1 MTMADEGKT
10 IINVTVQA
18 GAEYVQEKHV
28 QYEIGKVETGGIGVQ
43 VIEGSSSLN
52 GSSQSPGASGAKVQ
66 GGGKPSPFRVVSNV
80 FTYKWAKKHPERIV
94 SFYQYLVKFRA
105 IDQDTNLEEFEKLF
119 TGVPTD
125 LMIKWLAPKSAL
137 NLLMTTMKKRELILP
152 AGRIWL
158 ITESHFKDK
167 DNQLFQRL
175 RNEKP
180 SDRLAC
186 VIDRIVGT
194 LDPNIKVQPLSML
207 DEDQADELWSG
218 IRDKGFDL

>member
-1 MTMADEGKT
+1 MADEGKT

-28 QYEIGKVETGGIGVQ
+28 QYEIGKVEAGGIGVQ
-43 VIEGSSSLN
+43 VIGKDERLGM
-52 GSSQSPGASGAKVQ
+52 KDE
-66 GGGKPSPFRVVSNV
+66 GKPRTATPSTLNHKPSTFKVVSNV

-94 SFYQYLVKFRA
+94 SFYQYLVMFRA

-137 NLLMTTMKKRELILP
+137 NLLMTTLKKRELISP
-152 AGRIWL
+152 AGRIWV

-167 DNQLFQRL
+167 DNMLFTRL
-175 RNEKP
+175 RHENP
-180 SDRLAC
+180 SDRLTC
-186 VIDRIVGT
+186 VIDRIVDT
-194 LDPNIKVQPLSML
+194 LDPNIKVQPLSMI
-207 DEDQADELWSG
+207 DEDQADEFWSG
-218 IRDKGFDL
+218 IHDKGFDL